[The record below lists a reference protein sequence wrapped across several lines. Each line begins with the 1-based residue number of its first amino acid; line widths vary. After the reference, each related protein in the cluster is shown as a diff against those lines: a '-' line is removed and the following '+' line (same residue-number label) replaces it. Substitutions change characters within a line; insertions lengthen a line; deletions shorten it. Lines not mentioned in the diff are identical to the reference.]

1 MGQRSSNT
9 SYFYFANALSPVHS
23 GGAGG
28 NYIADFAIQREVKEQ
43 IPKIDSTSWKG
54 SVRRVIEQKD
64 DLSYDWTFS
73 DLKLLFFPIGSS
85 KHSFL
90 LVTSSKLLREMKMIL
105 KTCVVDKEEGYLKD
119 LDLLIEKA
127 DYLIANQISCCF
139 EDKNILLGQYPYKV
153 EKVEKEVQGAMKRLA
168 NRIGQPVKRLA
179 LIPHKEL
186 IDIVFYETEY
196 MTRVKLG
203 DDKVVEDKGLF
214 IEEYLPEEAILYGT
228 VSYFYNILKSDEE
241 NKKILSNIKMPEKVQ
256 IGKNSTLGK
265 GLVQLRR
272 WK

>member
-1 MGQRSSNT
+1 MEQHSSNT

-43 IPKIDSTSWKG
+43 IPKIDSSSWKG
-54 SVRRVIEQKD
+54 SIRRVIQQKNN
-64 DLSYDWTFS
+64 LSYNWTFS
-73 DLKLLFFPIGSS
+73 DLKLLFFPIRSS

-90 LVTSSKLLREMKMIL
+90 LVTSSELLREMKMIL
-105 KTCVVDKEEGYLKD
+105 KTCSIDNEEECLKD
-119 LDLLIEKA
+119 LDLLIEEA
-127 DYLIANQISCCF
+127 DYLMDDQIGCCF
-139 EDKNILLGQYPYKV
+139 EDENILLGQYPYEV
-153 EKVEKEVQGAMKRLA
+153 EKIEGEVQNAMERLA
-168 NRIGQPVKRLA
+168 NRFEQPVKRLA
-179 LIPHKEL
+179 LIQHEEL
-186 IDIVFYETEY
+186 MDIVFYETEY

-228 VSYFYNILKSDEE
+228 VSYFYNILKSEKE
-241 NKKILSNIKMPEKVQ
+241 NEKILSNIRMPEKVQ

-272 WK
+272 WE